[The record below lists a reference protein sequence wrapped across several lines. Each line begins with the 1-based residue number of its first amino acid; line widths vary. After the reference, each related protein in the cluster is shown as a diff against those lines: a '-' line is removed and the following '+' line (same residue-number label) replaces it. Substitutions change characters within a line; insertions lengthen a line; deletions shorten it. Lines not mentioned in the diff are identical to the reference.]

1 MLLCIEGTTPTDGAE
16 KLSFH
21 FKFLKSASFR
31 GPDVRAGKWPQMKII
46 RLIRNH
52 KIKYILSV
60 LVIIHLI
67 PWQ

>member
-21 FKFLKSASFR
+21 FKFLKSAGCK
-31 GPDVRAGKWPQMKII
+31 GPDVKAEKWPSMKMI

-52 KIKYILSV
+52 KTEYTASAAD
-60 LVIIHLI
+60 
-67 PWQ
+67 